1 MFHRYDAI
9 SRMEKAQSAKS
20 GGQSATMDAMMKQM
34 ASSAGNS
41 QQATL
46 MAQMMRPMLEKVF
59 GSASTLGSLLAS
71 DESHGD
77 RADCSIDVGSSV
89 RDASVLIA
97 KTKRAVL
104 VTEAGEVV
112 GVLTPKDLL
121 TRVVAKDLSP
131 DTTLIGDVM
140 TPNPEVA
147 APDMSLVDA
156 LHTMHTGRFL
166 HLPVVGSDGSVSGV
180 IDVKEL
186 VYSTMGA
193 CRRNKSLYIER
204 AQ

>member
-9 SRMEKAQSAKS
+9 SRMEKVQSTKS
-20 GGQSATMDAMMKQM
+20 GDRSATMDAMKKQM
-34 ASSAGNS
+34 APSAGS
-41 QQATL
+41 RRVIERFWGLTL
-46 MAQMMRPMLEKVF
+46 KQTF
-59 GSASTLGSLLAS
+59 GSASTLGSILAL

-97 KTKRAVL
+97 KTKRAIL

-112 GVLTPKDLL
+112 GILTPRDLL

-166 HLPVVGSDGSVSGV
+166 HLPVVGADGSVSGV
-180 IDVKEL
+180 IGVKEL
-186 VYSTMGA
+186 VYSAMGT
-193 CRRNKSLYIER
+193 CRMNKPSR
-204 AQ
+204 AAR